1 MKGSYFRI
9 KILYGIVDTDA
20 TRALR
25 IEAVMTRDFR
35 T

>member
-1 MKGSYFRI
+1 MKGGNFRI

-25 IEAVMTRDFR
+25 IEAVMSPRF
-35 T
+35 